1 MKKPHYGWKLWL
13 FPVWLRVFNI
23 KGFDWRGMKK
33 STLWDEPFSCSQC
46 DFEFLTTS
54 ALIKEALKNHTMDE
68 TFGYSQCEFEFLTSR
83 ALIEEAWKNAHY
95 GWTLWLLPVW
105 LQVFNIKCF
114 DWRCMK
120 KTTLW
125 DEPFGCS
132 QCDFEFLTTS
142 ALIKE
147 AWKNHTTDETF
158 GYSQCDF
165 EFLTSKA
172 LIEEA
177 WKKCTLWMNPMAAP
191 SVTSSF

>member
-1 MKKPHYGWKLWL
+1 MKHEKTHTIDEPFGWSQCDIMSWTTSPLIDEAWKSPHYGWTLWL
-13 FPVWLRVFNI
+13 LPVWLRVFNI

-114 DWRCMK
+114 DWISMIK
-120 KTTLW
+120 PTL
-125 DEPFGCS
+125 GIN
-132 QCDFEFLTTS
+132 TS
-142 ALIKE
+142 A
-147 AWKNHTTDETF
+147 A
-158 GYSQCDF
+158 
-165 EFLTSKA
+165 TSVA
-172 LIEEA
+172 
-177 WKKCTLWMNPMAAP
+177 
-191 SVTSSF
+191 SSFQHQVL